1 MLGAWDRPQAGPS
14 ITCAVI
20 DARHGRRETIE
31 ITMFRLLVVLS
42 LVALA
47 APLAVAQQP
56 PPRPPAVGVTK
67 VARQPMTPSSEFVG
81 RIEAVERVA
90 LVARVT
96 AFMDKRLFTEGTE
109 VKRGDLLYRLEQPP
123 FQADLQAKQALVA
136 QFNAQLQNAAITLT
150 RQRTLLSSPAG
161 QQSAVDLAQAN
172 QGALQA
178 QVLGAQAQLRESQ
191 INLDYT
197 EIRAPIDGKI
207 GRTAVTPGNVVSP
220 SSGVLTSIVSQD
232 PMYVVFPVPART
244 ALDLRER
251 YGSNLQGAILKVRMS
266 NGQVYGRVGK
276 LDFFDNTVSGTTD
289 TIILRGIMPNP
300 ELAAAKPGEAPAR
313 GLIDGELITAVIED
327 SAPVEVL
334 TIPRAA
340 VLSDQAGDY
349 VYVVDAQD
357 KVQQQRIKLGQS
369 QPTVAVVASGLNEG
383 DTVVLEGI
391 QRIRPGMLVAPGP
404 AGAPP
409 GAPAAASKS

>member
-1 MLGAWDRPQAGPS
+1 MLGAWDRPQAEPS

-20 DARHGRRETIE
+20 DARPGRRETIE
-31 ITMFRLLVVLS
+31 ITMFRLLVALS

-47 APLAVAQQP
+47 APMAVAQQP
-56 PPRPPAVGVTK
+56 APRPPAVGVTK

-109 VKRGDLLYRLEQPP
+109 VKKGDLLYRLEQPP
-123 FQADLQAKQALVA
+123 FQADLQAKQSLVA
-136 QFNAQLQNAAITLT
+136 QYNAQLQNAAITLT

-178 QVLGAQAQLRESQ
+178 QVLGAQAQLRQSQ

-197 EIRAPIDGKI
+197 EIHAPIDGKI

-220 SSGVLTSIVSQD
+220 SSGVLTTIVSQD

-251 YGSNLQGAILKVRMS
+251 YGAALQGAILKVRMS

-276 LDFFDNTVSGTTD
+276 LDFFDNTVSGNTD
-289 TIILRGIMPNP
+289 TITLRGVMPNP
-300 ELAAAKPGEAPAR
+300 ELASKPGEAPAR

-327 SAPVEVL
+327 SAPVEVM

-369 QPTVAVVASGLNEG
+369 QPTVAVVASGLSEG

-391 QRIRPGMLVAPGP
+391 QRIRPGMVVSPGP

-409 GAPAAASKS
+409 GAPAPKS